1 MAENYTYIPENSNE
15 EVTDYSINSE
25 PITCVNNSD
34 KHVKRFSWA
43 SGTALFCPQY
53 SNN

>member
-25 PITCVNNSD
+25 PITC
-34 KHVKRFSWA
+34 A